1 VLTCV
6 LRVRVANKKV
16 ATFAH
21 SAVWAINHQGVR
33 DDVGAI
39 RGIVE
44 TRWEVRDAKWTGF
57 VLLVVNAAV
66 VDNLSVFYLVVRV
79 AGKK

>member
-1 VLTCV
+1 VLTCD
-6 LRVRVANKKV
+6 LRVRVANEKV
-16 ATFAH
+16 ATFSH
-21 SAVWAINHQGVR
+21 STVWAIDHQGVR
-33 DDVGAI
+33 DDVGAT

-44 TRWEVRDAKWTGF
+44 TRWEVRDAKWTSF

-66 VDNLSVFYLVVRV
+66 VDHLSVFHLVVRV